1 MTALFSPPAFDTP
14 CTIEITHTAASL
26 AAHVSLGADRT
37 IGPGDKVTI
46 HGAPASVPF
55 GATLTIA
62 LTATVQ
68 PAGLIVREWT
78 KLCARFSL
86 AELYEVSFSPGRLT

>member
-1 MTALFSPPAFDTP
+1 MTAIFAPRAFDTP
-14 CTIEITHTAASL
+14 CVIEISHTAASL
-26 AAHVSLGADRT
+26 AAHVTLGADRA

-46 HGAPASVPF
+46 HGAPATVPF
-55 GATLTIA
+55 GATLTIRA
-62 LTATVQ
+62 TATVQ

-78 KLCARFSL
+78 KFCARFAL

>member
-1 MTALFSPPAFDTP
+1 MIALFSPPAFETP
-14 CTIEITHTAASL
+14 CTIEISHTAASL
-26 AAHVSLGADRT
+26 AAHVTLGADRT
-37 IGPGDKVTI
+37 IGPGDRVTI

-62 LTATVQ
+62 ATATVQ
-68 PAGLIVREWT
+68 PAGLIGRAWT
-78 KLCARFSL
+78 KLCARFAL